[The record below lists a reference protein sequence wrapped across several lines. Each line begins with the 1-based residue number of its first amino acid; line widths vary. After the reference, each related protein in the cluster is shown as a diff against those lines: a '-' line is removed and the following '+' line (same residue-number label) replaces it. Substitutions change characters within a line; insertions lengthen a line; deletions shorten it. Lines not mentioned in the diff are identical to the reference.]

1 MTRREVFFFGAIGGI
16 LPILVSILTIDF
28 APIIDHPE
36 SLTLGNY
43 VGYGIRV
50 VGLIAA
56 GGIVAILNPEVRSPI
71 ALVQLGVAAPALCTS
86 YINAASPAARPQSA
100 LAPFAIVSVAN
111 AAEITPQARIR
122 VADGGFSAVLKDI
135 RAGVGTRLDAV
146 SRANSSLGSF
156 CVTSQGKSSLPGPA
170 AQIGSSCS
178 SGGQTGLVTN

>member
-71 ALVQLGVAAPALCTS
+71 ALVQLGVAAPALWLQMRRRLPRKRVFGSPMAVFQPSSRTS
-86 YINAASPAARPQSA
+86 VLASEP
-100 LAPFAIVSVAN
+100 
-111 AAEITPQARIR
+111 
-122 VADGGFSAVLKDI
+122 
-135 RAGVGTRLDAV
+135 
-146 SRANSSLGSF
+146 GSM
-156 CVTSQGKSSLPGPA
+156 P
-170 AQIGSSCS
+170 
-178 SGGQTGLVTN
+178 